1 MMLMINIQIHIIII
15 VVALSFLLLH
25 HICATCWSQTN
36 QQYSQHKRQKTITF
50 FWMLI
55 RKHKVI
61 NVYRIAKQ
69 ININISDPCKT
80 TKVTSNPGSYYSD
93 VVFYIAVNQE
103 MQIFFHNSYISKSGF
118 LTYVNLINYNEI
130 INTQC

>member
-1 MMLMINIQIHIIII
+1 
-15 VVALSFLLLH
+15 
-25 HICATCWSQTN
+25 
-36 QQYSQHKRQKTITF
+36 
-50 FWMLI
+50 MLI